1 MEIKIN
7 SVHFTADKKLV
18 DFVNKKVNKLDT
30 FFDGI
35 INAEVTLKVLK
46 PEAANNKIAEIK
58 LSIPAN
64 GYLFAKKQADTFEEA
79 IDLAVDAMRKQL
91 DKYKQKLKNK

>member
-7 SVHFTADKKLV
+7 SVHFTADQKLV
-18 DFVNKKVNKLDT
+18 DFVNKKVGKLDT

-46 PEAANNKIAEIK
+46 PETVKNKVSELKI
-58 LSIPAN
+58 SIPAN
-64 GYLFAKKQADTFEEA
+64 GYLFAKKEADTFEEA
-79 IDLAVDAMRKQL
+79 TDLAIDAVRKQI
-91 DKYKQKLKNK
+91 DKYKEKLKNK

>member
-1 MEIKIN
+1 MEIIIN
-7 SVHFTADKKLV
+7 SVHFTADKKLM

-35 INAEVTLKVLK
+35 INAEVTLKLLK
-46 PEAANNKIAEIK
+46 PEATRNKIAEIK

-79 IDLAVDAMRKQL
+79 TDLAIDALRKQL
-91 DKYKQKLKNK
+91 GKFKEKLKGK

>member
-1 MEIKIN
+1 MEVKIN
-7 SVHFTADKKLV
+7 SVHFTPDQKLV
-18 DFVNKKVNKLDT
+18 DFVNKKVGKLDT

-46 PEAANNKIAEIK
+46 PETAGNKISELK
-58 LSIPAN
+58 VSIPAN

-79 IDLAVDAMRKQL
+79 TDLAIDAVRKQL
-91 DKYKQKLKNK
+91 DKYKEKIKNK

>member
-7 SVHFTADKKLV
+7 SVHFTADQKLV
-18 DFVNKKVNKLDT
+18 DFVNKKVGKLDT

-46 PEAANNKIAEIK
+46 PETAKNKVSELKI
-58 LSIPAN
+58 SIPAN
-64 GYLFAKKQADTFEEA
+64 GYLFAKKEADTFEEA
-79 IDLAVDAMRKQL
+79 TDLAIDAVRKQI
-91 DKYKQKLKNK
+91 DKYKEKLKNK

>member
-1 MEIKIN
+1 MEITIN
-7 SVHFTADKKLV
+7 SVHFNADKKLS

-35 INAEVTLKVLK
+35 ISAEVILKVMK
-46 PEAANNKIAEIK
+46 PESSKNKVAEIK

-64 GYLFAKKQADTFEEA
+64 GYLFSKKQADTFEEA
-79 IDLAVDAMRKQL
+79 VDLSVDAMKKQL
-91 DKYKQKLKNK
+91 SKYKEKLKKK

>member
-7 SVHFTADKKLV
+7 SVHFNADKKLV

-35 INAEVTLKVLK
+35 ISAEVTLKVLK
-46 PEAANNKIAEIK
+46 PEAANNKISELK
-58 LSIPAN
+58 LSIPSN

-79 IDLAVDAMRKQL
+79 TDLAIDAIRKQL
-91 DKYKQKLKNK
+91 DKYKDKLKSK

>member
-7 SVHFTADKKLV
+7 SVHFTADQRLV
-18 DFVNKKVNKLDT
+18 DFVNKKVGKLDT

-46 PEAANNKIAEIK
+46 PEAAKNKVSELKI
-58 LSIPAN
+58 SIPAN
-64 GYLFAKKQADTFEEA
+64 GYLFAKKEADTFEEA
-79 IDLAVDAMRKQL
+79 TDLAIDAVRKQI
-91 DKYKQKLKNK
+91 DKYKEKIKNK